1 MEGREE
7 EGREDK
13 EEGWEEDE
21 EREEEEEIEV
31 DDRWGIAEGPN
42 GDVINPLG
50 VKWSF
55 SICVTELGASS
66 TVSISSMVRFL

>member
-21 EREEEEEIEV
+21 EREEEEIEV
-31 DDRWGIAEGPN
+31 DDRWGIVDGPN